1 MMERSRG
8 SWIDVTGVRDVGGMH
23 GPAISLR
30 DLGSIATIERKRA
43 IVWSVAYIYY
53 LIVSAIVPSWR

>member
-8 SWIDVTGVRDVGGMH
+8 FDVIGVRDVGGMH
-23 GPAISLR
+23 VPPFRYR
-30 DLGSIATIERKRA
+30 DLGSVATIGRKRA
-43 IVWSVAYIYY
+43 IVWSVAHIYY